1 VELVREELAM
11 DRLVARRTQRGAL
24 ASLAAAAVVA
34 CAASLATL
42 PARADEPARGAAAD
56 SLGGAARADSLAPAV
71 PASGE
76 APVPAAAPP
85 APAPHVQAN
94 APLTSERMAR
104 LTGRPRTV
112 LRTGPSESDAIAGV
126 YPPGQSFPVLAR
138 SGDWINVRLSPTA
151 SGWVHASLCEE
162 YDDLSGLKMKPNP
175 RLYSRTGSFVA
186 EGYVGGY
193 AFDRKANSLA
203 LGARLAY
210 YVFDRIQVE
219 TGAGWTH
226 VHRPAE
232 IVESLFGLSLEAED
246 FNMLF
251 YHLNATYEFL
261 PGRQMVPFATVGV
274 GSSIMQGRSET
285 SFNYGAGTTMFLSKR
300 TGMRWEARDY
310 MFQSGI
316 GIDRRTHN
324 NIEFSIGSLVLF

>member
-1 VELVREELAM
+1 M
-11 DRLVARRTQRGAL
+11 DRRQTGSTRRGGLAL
-24 ASLAAAAVVA
+24 LAATAIVA
-34 CAASLATL
+34 CAAWL
-42 PARADEPARGAAAD
+42 PAPAARAGEAGFGAPVDSLGTGAPAAAD
-56 SLGGAARADSLAPAV
+56 TAAV
-71 PASGE
+71 
-76 APVPAAAPP
+76 PVPAADA
-85 APAPHVQAN
+85 ARVQAN
-94 APLTSERMAR
+94 APLAAVRMAR
-104 LTGRPRTV
+104 LNGHPRTV
-112 LRTGPSESDAIAGV
+112 LRTGPSETDAIAGV
-126 YPPGQSFPVLAR
+126 YPPGTSFPVLAR
-138 SGDWINVRLSPTA
+138 SGDWINLRLSPST
-151 SGWVHASLCEE
+151 SGWVHVSLCAE
-162 YDDLSGLKMKPNP
+162 YDDLSGLKMKANP

-186 EGYVGGY
+186 KGYAGGY

-203 LGARLAY
+203 LGGRLAY

-251 YHLNATYEFL
+251 YHFNVTYEFL

-300 TGMRWEARDY
+300 TGMRWEVRDY
-310 MFQSGI
+310 VFHSGA
-316 GIDRRTHN
+316 DNARRTHN
-324 NIEFSIGSLVLF
+324 NIEFSLGSLVLF